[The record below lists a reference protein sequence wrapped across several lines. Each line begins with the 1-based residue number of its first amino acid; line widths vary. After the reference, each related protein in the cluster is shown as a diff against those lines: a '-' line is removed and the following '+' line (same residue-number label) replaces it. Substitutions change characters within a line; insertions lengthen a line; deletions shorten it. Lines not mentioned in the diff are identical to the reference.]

1 MNKSKILGIAC
12 SLALASIGALKADPT
27 PAPSPADQGQ
37 CDATQKWHHHMHGE
51 GRGPIGGM
59 SCEKGGGPGACPMM
73 RGDCHPFADALQ
85 LTDDQ
90 KQKVKAA
97 MEAIKPQIQ
106 AIRQEEEAKIRDLVN
121 GALTPILTDKQ
132 KAVLQDVKKLQ
143 SDKAALKTGDA
154 AQQ

>member
-1 MNKSKILGIAC
+1 M
-12 SLALASIGALKADPT
+12 
-27 PAPSPADQGQ
+27 
-37 CDATQKWHHHMHGE
+37 
-51 GRGPIGGM
+51 GGM
-59 SCEKGGGPGACPMM
+59 GCEKGGGPGACPMM
-73 RGDCHPFADALQ
+73 GGGCHQFADALQ

-90 KQKVKAA
+90 KQKVKTA
-97 MEAIKPQIQ
+97 METIKPQIQ